1 MADTEMLIPLAEIAG
16 VFVGFGAL
24 IALRSGG
31 PTEPREVAP
40 MRVVVSMGM
49 LTIIAGLTPGAFGR
63 FDLTEHEVWA
73 LSSAVVL
80 VAWLV
85 NLAAIFR
92 APESRAVWAEEPVEE
107 RAGSSPRWIA
117 ATVWVA
123 YLLLMA
129 LWTLTPIVIIV
140 GVVPELEAA
149 LYYALVVLYLLGA
162 GWTFLTLV
170 FAQRRP
176 ATA

>member
-1 MADTEMLIPLAEIAG
+1 MTDTEFLVPLAEIAG

-24 IALRSGG
+24 IAVRSGG
-31 PTEPREVAP
+31 PTAPEEVAP

-49 LTIIAGLTPGAFGR
+49 MTIIAGLTPGVFGR

-85 NLAAIFR
+85 TLAAVFR
-92 APESRAVWAEEPVEE
+92 TPESRAVWAEEPVDA

-117 ATVWVA
+117 AAVWVA
-123 YLLLMA
+123 YGLLMA
-129 LWTLTPIVIIV
+129 LWTLTPIIVIV

-149 LYYALVVLYLLGA
+149 LYYAHVALLLLGA
-162 GWTFLTLV
+162 GWILLTLV

-176 ATA
+176 AAA

>member
-1 MADTEMLIPLAEIAG
+1 MADTELLVPLAEIAG

-31 PTEPREVAP
+31 PTDPLEVGP

-49 LTIIAGLTPGAFGR
+49 LTIIAGLTPGVFGR

-73 LSSAVVL
+73 LSSGVVL

-85 NLAAIFR
+85 SLAAIFR
-92 APESRAVWAEEPVEE
+92 APESRAVWAEGLVEE
-107 RAGSSPRWIA
+107 RGDPGPRWIA
-117 ATVWVA
+117 ATVWAA
-123 YLLLMA
+123 YVLLMA
-129 LWTLTPIVIIV
+129 LWTVTPIIIIV

-149 LYYALVVLYLLGA
+149 LYYAYVALLLLGA
-162 GWTFLTLV
+162 GWTFLALV

-176 ATA
+176 AAA